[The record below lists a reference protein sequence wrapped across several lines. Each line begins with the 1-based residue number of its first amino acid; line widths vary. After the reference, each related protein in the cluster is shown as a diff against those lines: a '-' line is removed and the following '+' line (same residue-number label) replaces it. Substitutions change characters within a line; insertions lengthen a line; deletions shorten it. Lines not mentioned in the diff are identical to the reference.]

1 MAWQSPLAE
10 LFYLKCREKSLVKK
24 IGLFYNE
31 KDSIEGFPGT
41 SVECGNG
48 KENMLKTGKKENQK
62 RAGYVRYVAVI
73 LWLIMISLGLYGCK
87 PKNQEPQWMEEQTA
101 AEPGKVSQSAP
112 ILENETDEDTGAG
125 FDMENVTEPIELYV
139 HVCGAVET
147 PGVYVLP
154 EGSRVV
160 DAVEAAGGALE
171 NASEEALNQALSVTD
186 GMQIYVP
193 TTEEKEKSQEWIH
206 TGDAWGQQENIS
218 GVTASG
224 SSGSAGKININTAD
238 VTTLCTLPGIGE
250 SRASSIV
257 AYREEHGGFSTIEDI
272 MKVSGIKDAAFGKIK
287 DKICVK

>member
-1 MAWQSPLAE
+1 
-10 LFYLKCREKSLVKK
+10 
-24 IGLFYNE
+24 
-31 KDSIEGFPGT
+31 
-41 SVECGNG
+41 
-48 KENMLKTGKKENQK
+48 MLKTGKKENQK

-73 LWLIMISLGLYGCK
+73 LWLIMISLGLYGCQ

-101 AEPGKVSQSAP
+101 AEPGEVSQSAP

>member
-1 MAWQSPLAE
+1 M
-10 LFYLKCREKSLVKK
+10 
-24 IGLFYNE
+24 
-31 KDSIEGFPGT
+31 T

-62 RAGYVRYVAVI
+62 RAGYVKYVAVI
-73 LWLIMISLGLYGCK
+73 LWLIMISLGLSGCR
-87 PKNQEPQWMEEQTA
+87 PKNREPQWMEEQTA
-101 AEPGKVSQSAP
+101 PQAETVGQSPETDPVSQEEMVQTAAEPGEISQSAP
-112 ILENETDEDTGAG
+112 TQESRAAENA
-125 FDMENVTEPIELYV
+125 TEPMELYV
-139 HVCGAVET
+139 HVCGAVEV

-160 DAVEAAGGALE
+160 DAVKAAGGTLE
-171 NASEEALNQALSVTD
+171 SASGEALNQALPVTD

-193 TTEEKEKSQEWIH
+193 TMEEAEKSQEWIH
-206 TGDAWGQQENIS
+206 TGDASEQP
-218 GVTASG
+218 G
-224 SSGSAGKININTAD
+224 SAAVSESNGLAGKININTAD

-272 MKVSGIKDAAFGKIK
+272 TKVSGIKDAAFGKIK

>member
-1 MAWQSPLAE
+1 M
-10 LFYLKCREKSLVKK
+10 
-24 IGLFYNE
+24 
-31 KDSIEGFPGT
+31 T

-48 KENMLKTGKKENQK
+48 KENMLKTEKRGKQK
-62 RAGYVRYVAVI
+62 RAGYVKYVAVI
-73 LWLIMISLGLYGCK
+73 LWLIMISLGLCGCK
-87 PKNQEPQWMEEQTA
+87 PKNQEPQWMEEQAETMEQSPETDPVSQEEMVQTA
-101 AEPGKVSQSAP
+101 AENA
-112 ILENETDEDTGAG
+112 
-125 FDMENVTEPIELYV
+125 TEPIELYV
-139 HVCGAVET
+139 HVCGAVKA

-160 DAVEAAGGALE
+160 DAVEAAGGTLE
-171 NASEEALNQALSVTD
+171 SASEESLNQALPVTD

-193 TTEEKEKSQEWIH
+193 TMEEAEKSQEWIH
-206 TGDAWGQQENIS
+206 TGERSGQP
-218 GVTASG
+218 
-224 SSGSAGKININTAD
+224 GSAAVSESNGSTGKININTAD

>member
-1 MAWQSPLAE
+1 M
-10 LFYLKCREKSLVKK
+10 
-24 IGLFYNE
+24 
-31 KDSIEGFPGT
+31 T

-48 KENMLKTGKKENQK
+48 KENMLKTEKKGNQK
-62 RAGYVRYVAVI
+62 RAGYVKYVAVI
-73 LWLIMISLGLYGCK
+73 LWLIMISLGLCGCK
-87 PKNQEPQWMEEQTA
+87 PKNQEPQWMEEQAALQAETMEQSPETDPVSPEGMVQVA
-101 AEPGKVSQSAP
+101 AELEKVSQGASMQESSAAA
-112 ILENETDEDTGAG
+112 ENA
-125 FDMENVTEPIELYV
+125 TEPIELYV
-139 HVCGAVET
+139 HVCGAVEA

-160 DAVEAAGGALE
+160 DAVEAAGGTLE
-171 NASEEALNQALSVTD
+171 SASEESLNQALPVTD

-193 TTEEKEKSQEWIH
+193 TMEETEKSQEWIH
-206 TGDAWGQQENIS
+206 TGERSGQP
-218 GVTASG
+218 
-224 SSGSAGKININTAD
+224 GSAAVSESNGSTGKININTAD

>member
-1 MAWQSPLAE
+1 M
-10 LFYLKCREKSLVKK
+10 
-24 IGLFYNE
+24 
-31 KDSIEGFPGT
+31 T

-48 KENMLKTGKKENQK
+48 KENMLKTEKKGNQK
-62 RAGYVRYVAVI
+62 RAGYVKYVAVI
-73 LWLIMISLGLYGCK
+73 LWLIMISLGLCGCK
-87 PKNQEPQWMEEQTA
+87 PKNQEPQWMEEQAAPQAETMEQSPETDPVSQEEMVQTA
-101 AEPGKVSQSAP
+101 AENA
-112 ILENETDEDTGAG
+112 
-125 FDMENVTEPIELYV
+125 TEPIELYV
-139 HVCGAVET
+139 HVCGAVEA

-160 DAVEAAGGALE
+160 DAVEAAGGTLE
-171 NASEEALNQALSVTD
+171 SASEESLNQALPVTD

-193 TTEEKEKSQEWIH
+193 TMEEAEKSQEWIH
-206 TGDAWGQQENIS
+206 TGERSGQP
-218 GVTASG
+218 
-224 SSGSAGKININTAD
+224 GSAAVSESNGSTGKININTAD